1 MARIGTSI
9 RMDSD
14 VLSWIDDR
22 VKERVFATRTHAFEY
37 AVRQLMKSERRQR
50 G

>member
-1 MARIGTSI
+1 MAKVGTSI

-14 VLSWIDDR
+14 ILRWIDDR
-22 VKERVFATRTHAFEY
+22 VKERIFASRTHAFEY
-37 AVRQLMKSERRQR
+37 AIRQLMKSERRQR